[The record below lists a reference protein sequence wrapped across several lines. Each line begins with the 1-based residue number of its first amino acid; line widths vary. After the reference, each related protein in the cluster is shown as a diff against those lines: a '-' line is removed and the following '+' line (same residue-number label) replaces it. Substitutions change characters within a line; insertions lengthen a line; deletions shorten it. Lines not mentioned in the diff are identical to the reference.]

1 MKRGKA
7 WHQANPTDPAFSPE
21 TSPFFHLSRLV
32 GLYHLRMDAH
42 LKPIGMDVP
51 RWRVINILYEHKCA
65 PISTIADLAVIR
77 VSTMTKLIYRM
88 ESEDLV
94 TTAVSQKDGRVTE
107 VRLTG
112 KGEAALEQVRAKAGL
127 IFERAFRDVEDAD
140 LLSFMNLTRKIYD
153 NIY

>member
-1 MKRGKA
+1 MKRGKT
-7 WHQANPTDPAFSPE
+7 WRQAHPTDPEFSPD

-51 RWRVINILYEHKCA
+51 RWRVINILHEYECA
-65 PISTIADLAVIR
+65 PISRIADLAVIR

-88 ESEDLV
+88 ENEGLV
-94 TTAVSQKDGRVTE
+94 KTCLSPTDGRVTE
-107 VRLTG
+107 VRATQ
-112 KGEAALEQVRAKAGL
+112 KGRDALDQVRAKAGL
-127 IFERAFRDVEDAD
+127 IFERAFHNFSDDEIATY
-140 LLSFMNLTRKIYD
+140 MALTRKIYD

>member
-1 MKRGKA
+1 MRRGKT
-7 WHQANPTDPAFSPE
+7 WRQAHPGDPAFSPE

-51 RWRVINILYEHKCA
+51 RWRVLNILHEYEFA
-65 PISTIADLAVIR
+65 TISRIADLAVIR

-94 TTAVSQKDGRVTE
+94 RTCVSQTDGRVTE
-107 VRLTG
+107 VRLTE
-112 KGEAALEQVRAKAGL
+112 KGRAALSQVRAKAGH
-127 IFERAFRDVEDAD
+127 IFERAFGDASD
-140 LLSFMNLTRKIYD
+140 EEIQAFMAMTRQIYD